1 MSERRSWSERRN
13 ERMRSDRMR
22 SVSGSGSE
30 RRNERRSERMKGVTR
45 AYRM

>member
-30 RRNERRSERMKGVTR
+30 RRSVSVTERMRGLRR